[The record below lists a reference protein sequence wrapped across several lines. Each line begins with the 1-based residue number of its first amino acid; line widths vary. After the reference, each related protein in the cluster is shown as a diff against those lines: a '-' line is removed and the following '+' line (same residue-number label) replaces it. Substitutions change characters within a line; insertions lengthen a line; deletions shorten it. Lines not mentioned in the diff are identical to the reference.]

1 MTERTEILDT
11 LDLELLR
18 TLEAVW
24 LERNVARSALRLGV
38 SQPLVSQRLTRL
50 RLLLQDQLFVRA
62 PGGVAPT
69 ELTQV
74 IAPTIHRALTE
85 LRETLQRTQ
94 LFNPNTAER
103 QFVLHL
109 SDSAELAFL
118 PGLHR
123 HLREHAPGIRLKC
136 VRLSAEALPSAL
148 EHQSVHLA
156 IGVFPQLGS
165 EYQRAHLL
173 TQDHLLVMGCSHP
186 FSNREVTLADLP
198 ELDFLMV
205 GDFSDVET
213 LMAELGLT
221 GRIRQRVGHYLAV
234 PMLLSGGT
242 LAAWLP
248 RSLVQPL
255 SLFGD
260 YRAFSLPQAQQVF
273 SVHAI
278 RLRRSER
285 DPGLNWLWDTLVTTI
300 RADILSRGTDLGHTG
315 D

>member
-1 MTERTEILDT
+1 MSERAEILDT

-24 LERNVARSALRLGV
+24 LERNVARSALRLGI
-38 SQPLVSQRLTRL
+38 SQPAVSHRLTRL

-69 ELTQV
+69 ALTLS
-74 IAPTIHRALTE
+74 IAPAIHRALGE
-85 LRETLQRTQ
+85 LRETLQRTRR
-94 LFNPNTAER
+94 FDPASAER
-103 QFVLHL
+103 QFVLHM

-118 PGLHR
+118 PSLHR
-123 HLREHAPGIRLKC
+123 YLREHAPGIRLTC
-136 VRLSAEALPSAL
+136 VRLGAELLPAAL
-148 EHQSVHLA
+148 EHQSVHVA

-165 EYQRAHLL
+165 EYQRAHLV
-173 TQDHLLVMGCSHP
+173 TQDHLLVMGRAHP
-186 FSNREVTLADLP
+186 LSGRDLSMTDLP

-205 GDFSDVET
+205 GEFTDVEI

-221 GRIRQRVGHYLAV
+221 GRVRQRVGHYLAV
-234 PMLLSGGT
+234 PMLLASAT
-242 LAAWLP
+242 LVAWLP
-248 RSLVQPL
+248 RSLVKPL
-255 SLFGD
+255 SLFGE
-260 YRAFSLPQAQQVF
+260 YQAFSIPQAQQVF

-285 DPGLNWLWDTLVTTI
+285 DQGLNWLWETI
-300 RADILSRGTDLGHTG
+300 VAVVRAEVRALGTDLGQH